1 MNGNLES
8 NSVTANILVV
18 DDKPDNL
25 RLLSALLGD
34 RGYKVRRAINGQLA
48 LNAAFAEPPDLILL
62 DIMMPEMNGYEVCQ
76 QLKSD
81 PRTNP
86 VPVIFLSA
94 LDDAFDKVKAFEV
107 GGVDYITKPF
117 QFPEVLARVEN
128 HLNLRQLQ
136 QQTEEQKEQLES
148 LNRDLE
154 AKVEARTAELKR
166 KNAAL
171 LQLEVQLRDAL
182 AQEKELSDMK
192 TRIITTI
199 SHEYRTPLTTIASS
213 AELLEAYRHK
223 WDEQKQLK
231 HFNRIQSAIK
241 HMTNLVEEVLFINR
255 AESEKLDFYPV
266 DLNLEKFCSEI
277 VEEIQQPNREKYQ
290 VKFMPDAGEVNAQFD
305 AKLLR
310 QILTNLLSNAIK
322 YSPEGGVVELHLSR
336 DPEQVVFQVRDEGI
350 GIPPEDQ
357 EKLFQSFSRASNV
370 ATIQG
375 TGLGLSIVQKCVE
388 LHGGKISVD
397 SQLGVGTTFTVCLPV
412 S

>member
-81 PRTNP
+81 PRTNS

-166 KNAAL
+166 KNQAL

-255 AESEKLDFYPV
+255 AESDKIEFNPV
-266 DLNLEKFCSEI
+266 DLNLEQFCGEI
-277 VEEIQQPNREKYQ
+277 VEEIQQPNRDKYQ
-290 VKFMPDAGEVNAQFD
+290 VNFIPDAGEVNAQFD